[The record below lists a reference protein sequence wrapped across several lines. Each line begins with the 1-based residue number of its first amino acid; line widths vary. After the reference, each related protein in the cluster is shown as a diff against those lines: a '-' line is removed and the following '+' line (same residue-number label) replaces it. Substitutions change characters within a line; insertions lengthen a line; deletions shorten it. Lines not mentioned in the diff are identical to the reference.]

1 MSDSLGDEVQQAFA
15 KMTRAPR
22 TYLYERL
29 RESIWGRP
37 APAVLVPPRSAPWV
51 GPILNP
57 SPGSSRKAPRAVLVA
72 VVLVIT
78 LATVALLAGP
88 GGLVHQVAALRTALT
103 SRSPTAATA
112 ARPATSAAPR
122 ASAAPAASA
131 PASEPSSSPNATP
144 AAGSPT
150 SQAGAPAPL
159 PGYSCAGQRGG
170 ASGQSTMTTAR
181 GGPQNGYD
189 RFVVQFSGE
198 VPQFE
203 VRPQDSAAFA
213 QAGLLGS
220 AGLTVTLM
228 NTTAGGGPTDLRLG
242 LRMIQEAKI
251 LSSSGGTVQWGI
263 GLTRASCFHA
273 FVLPSPSRLVV
284 DVQS

>member
-29 RESIWGRP
+29 QESIWGRP
-37 APAVLVPPRSAPWV
+37 APATLVPPRSAPWV

-57 SPGSSRKAPRAVLVA
+57 PPGSSRKAPRAALVA

-88 GGLVHQVAALRTALT
+88 GGLVHQVAALRTALS

-112 ARPATSAAPR
+112 ARPATSGAPP
-122 ASAAPAASA
+122 ASAAPTASA
-131 PASEPSSSPNATP
+131 PASEPSANATP
-144 AAGSPT
+144 AGNPT

-181 GGPQNGYD
+181 GGPQSGYD
-189 RFVVQFSGE
+189 RFVVQFSGD

-263 GLTRASCFHA
+263 GLARASCFHA

>member
-22 TYLYERL
+22 TYLNERL

-37 APAVLVPPRSAPWV
+37 APATLVPPSSAPWV

-57 SPGSSRKAPRAVLVA
+57 APGRSRKAPPAVLVA

-88 GGLVHQVAALRTALT
+88 GGLVHQVAALRTALG

-112 ARPATSAAPR
+112 ARPATSAAPP
-122 ASAAPAASA
+122 ASSAPTASA
-131 PASEPSSSPNATP
+131 PASEPSPSTNAP
-144 AAGSPT
+144 AAGNPT
-150 SQAGAPAPL
+150 PQAGAPAPL
-159 PGYSCAGQRGG
+159 PGYSCAGQKGG
-170 ASGQSTMTTAR
+170 VSGQSTMTTAR
-181 GGPQNGYD
+181 AGPQSGYD
-189 RFVVQFSGE
+189 RFVVQFSGD

-203 VRPQDSAAFA
+203 VRPQDGAAFA

-263 GLTRASCFHA
+263 GLARASCFHA

>member
-1 MSDSLGDEVQQAFA
+1 MSDSLGEEVQQAFA

-22 TYLYERL
+22 PYLNERL

-37 APAVLVPPRSAPWV
+37 APATLVPPSSTPWV

-57 SPGSSRKAPRAVLVA
+57 APGRSRKAPRAVLVA
-72 VVLVIT
+72 VVLVIS

-88 GGLVHQVAALRTALT
+88 GGLVHQVAALRTALG

-112 ARPATSAAPR
+112 ARPATSAAPP
-122 ASAAPAASA
+122 ASAAPTASA
-131 PASEPSSSPNATP
+131 PASEPSANATP
-144 AAGSPT
+144 AAGNPT

-181 GGPQNGYD
+181 GGPQSGYD
-189 RFVVQFSGE
+189 RFVVQFSGD

-263 GLTRASCFHA
+263 GLARVSCFHA
-273 FVLPSPSRLVV
+273 FILPSPSRLVV
-284 DVQS
+284 DVQF

>member
-29 RESIWGRP
+29 QESIWGRP
-37 APAVLVPPRSAPWV
+37 APATLVPPRSAPWV

-57 SPGSSRKAPRAVLVA
+57 PPGSSRKAPRAALVA

-88 GGLVHQVAALRTALT
+88 GGLVHQVAALRTALS

-112 ARPATSAAPR
+112 ARPATSAAAP
-122 ASAAPAASA
+122 ASAAPTASA
-131 PASEPSSSPNATP
+131 PASEPSANATP
-144 AAGSPT
+144 AGNPT

-159 PGYSCAGQRGG
+159 PGYSCAGQMGG

-181 GGPQNGYD
+181 GGPQSGYD
-189 RFVVQFSGE
+189 RFVVQFSGD

-251 LSSSGGTVQWGI
+251 LSTSGGTVQWGI
-263 GLTRASCFHA
+263 GLARVSCFHA

>member
-37 APAVLVPPRSAPWV
+37 APATLVPPSSAPWV

-57 SPGSSRKAPRAVLVA
+57 PPGRSRKAPPAVLIA

-78 LATVALLAGP
+78 LATVSLLVGP
-88 GGLVHQVAALRTALT
+88 GGLVHQVAALRTALS
-103 SRSPTAATA
+103 SRSPAAATA
-112 ARPATSAAPR
+112 ARPATSAAPP
-122 ASAAPAASA
+122 ASAAPTASA
-131 PASEPSSSPNATP
+131 PASEPSPNATP
-144 AAGSPT
+144 AAGNPT

-159 PGYSCAGQRGG
+159 PGYSCAGQKGG
-170 ASGQSTMTTAR
+170 VSRQSTMTTAR
-181 GGPQNGYD
+181 AGPQSGYD

-263 GLTRASCFHA
+263 GLARASCFHA

>member
-1 MSDSLGDEVQQAFA
+1 M
-15 KMTRAPR
+15 
-22 TYLYERL
+22 
-29 RESIWGRP
+29 
-37 APAVLVPPRSAPWV
+37 
-51 GPILNP
+51 
-57 SPGSSRKAPRAVLVA
+57 
-72 VVLVIT
+72 
-78 LATVALLAGP
+78 
-88 GGLVHQVAALRTALT
+88 
-103 SRSPTAATA
+103 
-112 ARPATSAAPR
+112 
-122 ASAAPAASA
+122 
-131 PASEPSSSPNATP
+131 
-144 AAGSPT
+144 
-150 SQAGAPAPL
+150 
-159 PGYSCAGQRGG
+159 GG

-181 GGPQNGYD
+181 GGPQSGYD
-189 RFVVQFSGE
+189 RFVVQFSGD

-251 LSSSGGTVQWGI
+251 LSTSGGTVQWGI
-263 GLTRASCFHA
+263 GLARVSCFHA

>member
-29 RESIWGRP
+29 QESIWGRP
-37 APAVLVPPRSAPWV
+37 APAALVPPRSAPWV

-57 SPGSSRKAPRAVLVA
+57 PPGSSRKAPRAVLVA

-88 GGLVHQVAALRTALT
+88 GGLVHQVAALRTALS

-112 ARPATSAAPR
+112 ARPATSAAPP
-122 ASAAPAASA
+122 ASAAPTASA
-131 PASEPSSSPNATP
+131 QSPPANTTP
-144 AAGSPT
+144 AAGNPT

-181 GGPQNGYD
+181 GGPQSGYD
-189 RFVVQFSGE
+189 RFVMQFSGD

-203 VRPQDSAAFA
+203 VRPQDGAAFA

-263 GLTRASCFHA
+263 GLARASCFHA